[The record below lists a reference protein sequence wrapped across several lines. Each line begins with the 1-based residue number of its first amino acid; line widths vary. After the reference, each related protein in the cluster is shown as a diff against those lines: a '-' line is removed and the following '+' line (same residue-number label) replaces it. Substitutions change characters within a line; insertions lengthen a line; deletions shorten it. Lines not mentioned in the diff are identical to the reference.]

1 MNEMDSC
8 VNVAALDRYRE
19 AIDTLARWCHEVD
32 NPEIS
37 EGEQAALVACYGAG
51 LEIASILTGASV
63 EEVTADVR
71 SAYRKYYQKE
81 GNGDNGQ

>member
-1 MNEMDSC
+1 MNEKDSH

-37 EGEQAALVACYGAG
+37 ADEQAALVACYGAG
-51 LEIASILTGASV
+51 LEIAMILTGAGF

-71 SAYRKYYQKE
+71 SAHRKYYQKE
-81 GNGDNGQ
+81 ERN